1 MKKFVLV
8 LSLFVSFASI
18 QKANAQCD
26 IKDVVI
32 SILNTTQSGS
42 NCNVTFNV
50 SFMFNNNGG
59 NKTVVIQAWKEND
72 YPNYWNCTNESSTV
86 NKAPKAADLRKTTAP
101 YSVGS
106 PGPLPFLNIAF
117 DAATQTVIPSSS
129 YPGGGVTL
137 GSGYTVA
144 IGATQ
149 PDGYF
154 LVTLSNL
161 SVSVPNQNCG
171 DGVTIKADV
180 WSSQAS
186 ITSQWTPHCVIC
198 GQTFAFNYPT
208 VTGSQP
214 CSLINGVV
222 QRRFQFT
229 VTNNNTNQAIQYTY
243 KVYRD
248 INGNDLYDPGTD
260 VVSFSENTLQSLN
273 AGQIVN
279 YGPTIYTGNS
289 GATLN
294 QKVFVVL
301 DIVGL
306 NQRDYLLFQPSCGSL
321 PVKLKNFNAS
331 RRTGR
336 VALTWET
343 AEELNNKGFEIQ
355 RRIGND
361 KYETIAFIDSKAPG
375 GNGSDYTY
383 SYDDMGDPKDGVT
396 YYRLRQV
403 DLDGNAN
410 FSDIRSIRSNSKSLT
425 VSVYPNPSRG
435 IVNVA
440 IPEGVGVVDVVLE
453 DFTGKQV
460 QRWNSMNVR
469 NLQLNNLKPGIY
481 MLRINAR
488 STGEQAV
495 ERILIQ

>member
-1 MKKFVLV
+1 MKKFVLI
-8 LSLFVSFASI
+8 LSLFVSFATT
-18 QKANAQCD
+18 QKAKAQCD

-32 SILNTTQSGS
+32 TINTTTQNGA
-42 NCNVTFNV
+42 NCDVNFNV
-50 SFMFNNNGG
+50 NFMFNNNGG
-59 NKTVVIQAWKEND
+59 NKTVVIQAWKETD
-72 YPNYWNCTNESSTV
+72 YPNYWNCSSTGTSTV
-86 NKAPKAADLRKTTAP
+86 NKAPKAADLRKNGT
-101 YSVGS
+101 
-106 PGPLPFLNIAF
+106 GPLPFFNIAF
-117 DAATQTVIPSSS
+117 DAETQTVIPSSA

-137 GSGYTVA
+137 GSGYTIA

-154 LVTLSNL
+154 LVTLTNL
-161 SVSVPNQNCG
+161 QVSVPNQICG
-171 DGVTIKADV
+171 NGVTIKADV
-180 WSSQAS
+180 WSSQGS
-186 ITSQWTPHCVIC
+186 INSQWTPHCVIC
-198 GQTFAFNYPT
+198 NQTFAFNYPT
-208 VTGSQP
+208 VTGTQP
-214 CSLINGVV
+214 CSLINGIV
-222 QRRFQFT
+222 QRRFEFT

-248 INGNDLYDPGTD
+248 VNGNDVYEPGTD
-260 VVSFSENTLQSLN
+260 VESFSESNLQLLG
-273 AGQIVN
+273 AGQVAN
-279 YGPTIYTGNS
+279 YGPTTYSGNS
-289 GATLN
+289 GATID

-301 DIVGL
+301 NLVDL
-306 NQRDYLLFQPSCGSL
+306 NQRDFLLFQPSCGSL

-331 RRTGR
+331 RRTGK

-355 RRIGND
+355 RRIGNG
-361 KYETIAFIDSKAPG
+361 KYETIAFVDTKALG
-375 GNGSDYTY
+375 GNGSDYSY
-383 SYDDMGDPKDGVT
+383 SYDDLGNPKDGVT

-410 FSDIRSIRSNSKSLT
+410 FSEIRSIRSNTKALT
-425 VSVYPNPSRG
+425 VSVYPNPGRG
-435 IVNVA
+435 TVNVA
-440 IPEGVGVVDVVLE
+440 IPEGVGTVDVVLE

-488 STGEQAV
+488 STGEQTV